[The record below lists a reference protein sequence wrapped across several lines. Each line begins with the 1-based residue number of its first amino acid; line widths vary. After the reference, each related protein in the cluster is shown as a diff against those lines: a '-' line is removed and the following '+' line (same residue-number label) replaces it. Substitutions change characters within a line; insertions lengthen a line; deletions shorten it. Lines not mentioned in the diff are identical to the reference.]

1 MGYPMKVVKVNMSLE
16 NKDYP
21 IFSYVS
27 QIKDKRRNID
37 WLWKPYIPKGKITLL
52 TGDPGEGKT
61 LIAMDIASRL
71 TRGEP
76 ILGDESVEEPVTV
89 VYQSA
94 EDDLYDTLIPRLNAA
109 GADLDRIV
117 FIKDEESTLTLE
129 DERISYT
136 IRKTHAGLLVIDP
149 LQAYL
154 PDGGMLQSAG
164 RMRDILGRVAGLAAR
179 ENCAVL
185 IIGHLTK
192 RSTDRDLYRSL
203 GSIDIAALA
212 RSVLKLERDPR
223 DENNRILVQIK
234 NSLAKCAKPI
244 RCHILEGPVIE
255 WIGYYEEEEKT
266 FSGVSQNDKRSR
278 CMDLLNEILQEGPAS
293 SSEIYRLMSVLDIS
307 PRTAN
312 QAKSDAGI
320 RSRKR
325 NRTWEWYLPEE

>member
-76 ILGDESVEEPVTV
+76 ILGDESVEEPVTI

>member
-76 ILGDESVEEPVTV
+76 ILGDESVEEPVTI

-129 DERISYT
+129 DERMGMSPA
-136 IRKTHAGLLVIDP
+136 RRHNQLL
-149 LQAYL
+149 
-154 PDGGMLQSAG
+154 
-164 RMRDILGRVAGLAAR
+164 
-179 ENCAVL
+179 
-185 IIGHLTK
+185 H
-192 RSTDRDLYRSL
+192 DL
-203 GSIDIAALA
+203 
-212 RSVLKLERDPR
+212 
-223 DENNRILVQIK
+223 
-234 NSLAKCAKPI
+234 
-244 RCHILEGPVIE
+244 
-255 WIGYYEEEEKT
+255 
-266 FSGVSQNDKRSR
+266 
-278 CMDLLNEILQEGPAS
+278 
-293 SSEIYRLMSVLDIS
+293 
-307 PRTAN
+307 
-312 QAKSDAGI
+312 
-320 RSRKR
+320 
-325 NRTWEWYLPEE
+325 